1 MVFGPY
7 NMSYC
12 RCQVWLDDYKQ
23 YYYNRIGKDIG
34 DFGNVESR
42 KQLRKNLQC
51 KSFKWYLVTIFP
63 EPFITIAIVII
74 AIVRY
79 LDTVFPEL
87 FIPGEAVAQVGCQAI
102 VNKSCTM
109 LHIII
114 FVITI

>member
-1 MVFGPY
+1 MLEEYYITCPKP
-7 NMSYC
+7 YC

-63 EPFITIAIVII
+63 EPFITIVIVII
-74 AIVRY
+74 TTIRY
-79 LDTVFPEL
+79 LDRVFPEL
-87 FIPGEAVAQVGCQAI
+87 FIPGEAVAQVGC
-102 VNKSCTM
+102 
-109 LHIII
+109 
-114 FVITI
+114 